1 MANTTLKSRIGQV
14 LLPRLPISREAF
26 DLFRFEWNA
35 ALVRAASKLNPVK
48 IKKVNSYVQQE
59 NLSVNVG
66 AGPFGE
72 TGWINLDLFDANNI
86 SFTYDCRRKLPFRNN
101 SVTRI
106 RCEHVFEHLDR
117 VFEAPVFLAEC
128 LRCLKPDGVIR
139 VVVPDAEKFVR
150 AYCENTA
157 ASWAELDIDING
169 FKEDWQPMDAL
180 NKIFHQAG
188 EHKFGY
194 DFGTL
199 STSIKNVGFK
209 VVERMEYGKSKDIL
223 LQNDQA
229 NHRYASLY
237 IDCYK

>member
-1 MANTTLKSRIGQV
+1 MEKQTLKSRIGQV

-35 ALVRAASKLNPVK
+35 ALVRTACKINPFK
-48 IKKVNSYVQQE
+48 IRKVEGYVQQE

-72 TGWINLDLFDANNI
+72 TGWVNIDLFDANNI
-86 SFTYDCRRKLPFRNN
+86 SFTYDCRRKLPFKNN
-101 SVTRI
+101 TVSRI

-117 VFEAPVFLAEC
+117 VFEGPVFLTEC
-128 LRCLKPDGVIR
+128 FRCLKPGGVLRI
-139 VVVPDAEKFVR
+139 VVPDAEKFIR
-150 AYCENTA
+150 AYYVNTA
-157 ASWAELDIDING
+157 ASWAELDISG
-169 FKEDWQPMDAL
+169 FKDDWQPMDAL

-199 STSIKNVGFK
+199 SFSIKSVGFK
-209 VVERMEYGKSKDIL
+209 AVEKMEFGQSTDIL

-229 NHRYASLY
+229 NHRHASLY
-237 IDCYK
+237 VDCFK